1 MLLMLVLKQLY
12 EVVALIKK
20 KKTNCWA
27 GGGHEL
33 VTSCHPKITVTFIGV
48 LQMQMVNVV

>member
-1 MLLMLVLKQLY
+1 MVLGFYFAGAYL
-12 EVVALIKK
+12 KK
-20 KKTNCWA
+20 KKKKNCWA